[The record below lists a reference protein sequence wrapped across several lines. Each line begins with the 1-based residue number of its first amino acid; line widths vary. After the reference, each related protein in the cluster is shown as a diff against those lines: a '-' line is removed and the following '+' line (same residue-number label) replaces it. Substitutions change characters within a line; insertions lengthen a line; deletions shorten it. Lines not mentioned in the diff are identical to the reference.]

1 VLVWAQQLRQQ
12 AADATANA
20 NCPPPDDKG
29 LSS

>member
-1 VLVWAQQLRQQ
+1 VWAQQLRQQQ

-20 NCPPPDDKG
+20 NCPPPEDKG